1 MQSRVGKHQKNLGIV
16 GALLALTIAAVYLGA
31 TPEAAS
37 RASGLQRI
45 ILLYGH
51 ATSWVFLSV
60 MSVILGLRGSNK
72 WSRAAAYAALISYA
86 VFMSTLFL
94 VR

>member
-1 MQSRVGKHQKNLGIV
+1 MQSRVGKHHKILGIV
-16 GALLALTIAAVYLGA
+16 GACLALTIAAIYLVA

-37 RASGLQRI
+37 QASGLQRI

-60 MSVILGLRGSNK
+60 MSVILGLKGSNK
-72 WSRAAAYAALISYA
+72 WSRAAAYAALVTYA
-86 VFMSTLFL
+86 IFMSTLVL
-94 VR
+94 TR